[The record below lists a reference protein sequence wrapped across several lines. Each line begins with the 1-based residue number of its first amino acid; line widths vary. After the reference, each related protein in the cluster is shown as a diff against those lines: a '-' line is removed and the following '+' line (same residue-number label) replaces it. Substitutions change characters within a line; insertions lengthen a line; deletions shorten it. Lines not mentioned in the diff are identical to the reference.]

1 MIQNAGIEYQ
11 SQHINKNAMPTIF
24 PQKTNNL
31 DDVKNCDPFFEF
43 MKKKYK
49 NLV

>member
-1 MIQNAGIEYQ
+1 MIQNAGIKYQ
-11 SQHINKNAMPTIF
+11 SQRINKNAMQPIF
-24 PQKTNNL
+24 PQKTNNPDHL
-31 DDVKNCDPFFEF
+31 KNCDPFFEF